1 MSFKRIYIEFSL
13 DEKNYKNYEYALEDF
28 ITRLQ
33 NECEIENAK
42 DISVQEID
50 EGEMYIQF

>member
-28 ITRLQ
+28 ITTLQ
-33 NECEIENAK
+33 NECGIENAE
-42 DISVQEID
+42 DIAVQEID

>member
-28 ITRLQ
+28 VTRLQ
-33 NECEIENAK
+33 NECEIKNAE

>member
-28 ITRLQ
+28 ITKLQ
-33 NECEIENAK
+33 NECEIKNAE